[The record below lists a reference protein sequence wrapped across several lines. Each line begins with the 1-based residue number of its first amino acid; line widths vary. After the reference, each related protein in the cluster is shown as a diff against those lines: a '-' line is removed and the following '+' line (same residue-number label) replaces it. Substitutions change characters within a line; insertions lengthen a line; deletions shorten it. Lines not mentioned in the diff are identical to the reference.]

1 MANKYSDFLL
11 KSTKIVPMVTYFGTG
26 NKCNNNLI
34 IPYFEFLTLLSTF
47 GFNFSRITDPAMKL
61 LSFSLL
67 LTTHIINK
75 IGS

>member
-34 IPYFEFLTLLSTF
+34 IAYFEFLSLLTIF
-47 GFNFSRITDPAMKL
+47 GFNFSRIIDPEMKL
-61 LSFSLL
+61 LSFPLL
-67 LTTHIINK
+67 LTYHIINK